1 MKRYVNGIAW
11 VCACAGMATSLV
23 VMAQDPIEDLRVPME
38 YYADGTLKSEL
49 LASRAEVLADETIAA
64 SGLVFRVFTTNALV
78 DITIKATDALCNRQ
92 QQTAT
97 SEKAVEMQRG
107 ELRMTGEG
115 FVWNGTNGTL
125 RIRRQA
131 RITFPSEMIKAEGI
145 LGHAK

>member
-1 MKRYVNGIAW
+1 
-11 VCACAGMATSLV
+11 MATSLV

-49 LASRAEVLADETIAA
+49 LAARAEVLADETIAA

-78 DITIKATDALCNRQ
+78 DITIKATDALCSRQ

-115 FVWNGTNGTL
+115 FEWNGTNGTL

-131 RITFPSEMIKAEGI
+131 RITFPSEMIKAEGV
-145 LGHAK
+145 LDHVR

>member
-1 MKRYVNGIAW
+1 
-11 VCACAGMATSLV
+11 
-23 VMAQDPIEDLRVPME
+23 
-38 YYADGTLKSEL
+38 
-49 LASRAEVLADETIAA
+49 VLADETIAA

-78 DITIKATDALCNRQ
+78 DITIKATDALCSRQ

-115 FVWNGTNGTL
+115 FEWNGTNGTL

-131 RITFPSEMIKAEGI
+131 RITFPSEMIKAEGV
-145 LGHAK
+145 LDHVR